1 MQGRLTVPGL
11 RRAAMA
17 AFRNRSD
24 PGLVAAALVLV
35 AVSVVVAGIIGY
47 AGDLAWRPCAEAC
60 ACGEATR

>member
-11 RRAAMA
+11 RRVAMA

-24 PGLVAAALVLV
+24 PGVVAAALVLL
-35 AVSVVVAGIIGY
+35 AVCVVVAGIIAY
-47 AGDLAWRPCAEAC
+47 AGDLAQRPCAEAC